1 MLQAWELKF
10 KEFQLALLSSTSQ
23 LVNGAEFESATRLL
37 APPPRL
43 VSLPP
48 SLPPSLPRA
57 LQEKCRQAEL
67 RPLLS
72 ASSRDEPLME
82 HRIRASSG

>member
-10 KEFQLALLSSTSQ
+10 REFQLTLLSSTSQ

-37 APPPRL
+37 APPPQL

-48 SLPPSLPRA
+48 SLPPSFPPSGPPG
-57 LQEKCRQAEL
+57 KVQA
-67 RPLLS
+67 S
-72 ASSRDEPLME
+72 
-82 HRIRASSG
+82 